1 MGINMDLDKDM
12 DIGVRH
18 GPGYLYEQVHEH
30 IHEHKYG
37 HGLKNGHPD
46 MEIIKIKVFDIGL
59 LGYWATAI
67 TEKKLNV
74 DVVSGP
80 VIE

>member
-12 DIGVRH
+12 DIGIDMNLDIYVNR
-18 GPGYLYEQVHEH
+18 YMNTYTDTDMD
-30 IHEHKYG
+30 KDT
-37 HGLKNGHPD
+37 KTDTPD